1 MLIYGWNLS
10 TINTCMECRPRDIN
24 SPERIFSRSKIRRN
38 TRAGIVLGAG
48 NMVTALEHYDPQI
61 YELIRQEKAR
71 QSGCIRLIPSENY
84 VSRAVMSASG
94 SCLTN
99 KYSEGYPGKRY
110 YEGQQ
115 VTDLI
120 EKLAQDRAKKL
131 FKADHANVQPYS
143 GSVANLAA
151 YAALIEPGETI
162 MGMSLTH
169 GGHLTH
175 GWKVSLTSKFYSSV
189 SYPVDTKTG
198 LIDFN
203 IIEQLARKHRPRII
217 ISGAT
222 AYPRRIDFEKFGE
235 IAKSVGAYHIS
246 DIAHIAGL
254 VVAGIHNSP
263 IPYADIVSTT
273 SHKTLRGPR
282 GGMLLCKADHAQKVD
297 KSVFPG
303 LQGGPHMH
311 TLTAIAVAMAEA
323 DTPEFVAYAKQ
334 IVKNSKALAEK
345 LLEYGFNLV
354 TGGSD
359 NHLILID
366 LRNKAVPGRKL
377 AKALDL
383 AGIVTNCNTI
393 PGDPAP
399 PFNPSGLR
407 IGTPA
412 ITTRGM
418 KEPEAERIAGFIRE
432 VAENV
437 DNDSA
442 IEQVGKEVL
451 LLCSQFP
458 VPEHFI
464 VPVKNNSSR

>member
-1 MLIYGWNLS
+1 M
-10 TINTCMECRPRDIN
+10 T
-24 SPERIFSRSKIRRN
+24 
-38 TRAGIVLGAG
+38 
-48 NMVTALEHYDPQI
+48 TALEQYDPQI

-71 QSGCIRLIPSENY
+71 QSGSIRLIPSENY
-84 VSRAVMSASG
+84 VSAAVMLASG

-99 KYSEGYPGKRY
+99 RYSEGYPGKRY

-120 EKLAQDRAKKL
+120 ETMARERAKKL

-151 YAALIEPGETI
+151 YLALAEPGDTI
-162 MGMSLTH
+162 MGLALPH

-175 GWKVSLTSKFYSSV
+175 GWNVSVTGKIFKSV
-189 SYPVDTKTG
+189 QYTVNPDTG
-198 LIDFN
+198 RFDFN
-203 IIEQLARKHRPRII
+203 QIEELAQKNKPKII

-222 AYPRRIDFEKFGE
+222 AYPREIDFEVFGR
-235 IAKSVGAYHIS
+235 IAKDVGAYHIS

-254 VVAGIHNSP
+254 VVAGIHKSP
-263 IPYADIVSTT
+263 VPYSDIVSTT
-273 SHKTLRGPR
+273 THKTLRGPR
-282 GGMLLCKADHAQKVD
+282 GGMLLCKEEHAKNVD
-297 KSVFPG
+297 RSVFPG

-311 TLTAIAVAMAEA
+311 TISAIAVALAEA
-323 DTPEFVAYAKQ
+323 DTPEFIAYAKQ
-334 IVKNSKALAEK
+334 IVKNSRALAEK

-354 TGGSD
+354 SGGTD
-359 NHLILID
+359 NHLMLID
-366 LRNKAVPGRKL
+366 LRNKNMPGKKL
-377 AKALDL
+377 AKALDR
-383 AGIVTNCNTI
+383 ARIVTNYNTI
-393 PGDPAP
+393 PNDPAP

-418 KEPEAERIAGFIRE
+418 KEPQAGQIAAFINKVVENIDNEA
-432 VAENV
+432 V
-437 DNDSA
+437 
-442 IEQVGKEVL
+442 IEEVGKEVL

-464 VPVKNNSSR
+464 VPGKNNR

>member
-1 MLIYGWNLS
+1 M
-10 TINTCMECRPRDIN
+10 
-24 SPERIFSRSKIRRN
+24 K
-38 TRAGIVLGAG
+38 
-48 NMVTALEHYDPQI
+48 TALEQYDPQI
-61 YELIRQEKAR
+61 YELIRQEAAR
-71 QSGCIRLIPSENY
+71 QSGSIRLIPSENY
-84 VSRAVMSASG
+84 VSRAVMVASG

-99 KYSEGYPGKRY
+99 KYAEGYPGKRY

-151 YAALIEPGETI
+151 YFSLAEPGDTI
-162 MGMSLTH
+162 MGLALPH

-175 GWKVSLTSKFYSSV
+175 GWKVSVTGKIFNSVQYS
-189 SYPVDTKTG
+189 VDSDTG
-198 LIDFN
+198 RFDYN
-203 IIEQLARKHRPRII
+203 RIEELAKKHKPKVI

-222 AYPRRIDFEKFGE
+222 AYPREIDFDVFGQ
-235 IAKSVGAYHIS
+235 IAKNVGAYHLS

-254 VVAGIHNSP
+254 VVAGIHKSP
-263 IPYADIVSTT
+263 VPYADVVSTT
-273 SHKTLRGPR
+273 THKTLRGPR
-282 GGMLLCKADHAQKVD
+282 GGMLLCREEHAKAVD
-297 KSVFPG
+297 KAVFPG

-334 IVKNSKALAEK
+334 IVKNAKALAGK
-345 LLEYGFNLV
+345 LLEYGFDLV
-354 TGGSD
+354 SGGTD

-366 LRNKAVPGRKL
+366 LRKKEIPGKKL
-377 AKALDL
+377 AKALDR
-383 AGIVTNCNTI
+383 ARIVANYNTI
-393 PGDPAP
+393 PNDPAP

-412 ITTRGM
+412 MTTRGM
-418 KEPEAERIAGFIRE
+418 KEPEAEQVATFINK
-432 VAENV
+432 VVENI
-437 DNDSA
+437 DNESV
-442 IEQVGKEVL
+442 IEQVGKDVL

-464 VPVKNNSSR
+464 IPNVNNGR

>member
-1 MLIYGWNLS
+1 MI
-10 TINTCMECRPRDIN
+10 
-24 SPERIFSRSKIRRN
+24 
-38 TRAGIVLGAG
+38 
-48 NMVTALEHYDPQI
+48 TALERYDPQI
-61 YELIRQEKAR
+61 YELIRQEEAR
-71 QSGCIRLIPSENY
+71 QSGTIRLIPSENY
-84 VSRAVMSASG
+84 VSRAVMSASA

-120 EKLAQDRAKKL
+120 ETLAQDRAKKI

-151 YAALIEPGETI
+151 YLALIEPGDTI
-162 MGMSLTH
+162 MGLALPH

-175 GWKVSLTSKFYSSV
+175 GWNVSLTGKIFKSV
-189 SYPVDTKTG
+189 QYTVNPDTG
-198 LIDFN
+198 RFDYN
-203 IIEQLARKHRPRII
+203 QIEELAKKHRPRMI

-222 AYPRRIDFEKFGE
+222 AYPRQIDFEIFGK
-235 IAKSVGAYHIS
+235 IAKDVGAYHLS

-254 VVAGIHNSP
+254 VVAGIHKSP
-263 IPYADIVSTT
+263 VPYADIVSTT
-273 SHKTLRGPR
+273 THKTLRGPR
-282 GGMLLCKADHAQKVD
+282 GGMLLCRAEHAKNVD
-297 KSVFPG
+297 KAVFPG

-311 TLTAIAVAMAEA
+311 TITAIAVALAEA

-334 IVKNSKALAEK
+334 IVKNARAMAEK

-354 TGGSD
+354 SGGTD

-366 LRNKAVPGRKL
+366 LRNKNIPGRKL
-377 AKALDL
+377 AKALDR
-383 AGIVTNCNTI
+383 ARIVTNCNTI
-393 PGDPAP
+393 PNDPAP

-407 IGTPA
+407 IGAPA

-418 KEPEAERIAGFIRE
+418 KEEQAKQIGVFINK
-432 VAENV
+432 VVENI
-437 DNDSA
+437 DNESV
-442 IEQVGKEVL
+442 IEEVGKEVL
-451 LLCSQFP
+451 VLCSHFP

-464 VPVKNNSSR
+464 IPNKNSV

>member
-1 MLIYGWNLS
+1 M
-10 TINTCMECRPRDIN
+10 R
-24 SPERIFSRSKIRRN
+24 
-38 TRAGIVLGAG
+38 
-48 NMVTALEHYDPQI
+48 TALEHYDPQI
-61 YELIRQEKAR
+61 YELIRQEEAL
-71 QSGCIRLIPSENY
+71 QSGSIRLIPSENY
-84 VSRAVMSASG
+84 VSRAVMMATS

-99 KYSEGYPGKRY
+99 KYAEGYPGKRY

-120 EKLAQDRAKKL
+120 ERVAQDRAKKL

-143 GSVANLAA
+143 GSVANMAA
-151 YAALIEPGETI
+151 YAALIEPHETI
-162 MGMSLTH
+162 MGMSLVH

-175 GWKVSLTSKFYSSV
+175 GWKVSLTSRFFNSV
-189 SYPVDTKTG
+189 SYQINTDTG
-198 LIDFN
+198 RLDYDMIRD
-203 IIEQLARKHRPRII
+203 LAKQHRPRII

-222 AYPRRIDFEKFGE
+222 AYPRTIDFNTFGE
-235 IAKSVGAYHIS
+235 IAREVGAYHVS

-254 VVAGIHNSP
+254 VVAGIHPSP
-263 IPYADIVSTT
+263 VPHADIVSTT
-273 SHKTLRGPR
+273 THKTLRGPR
-282 GGMLLCKADHAQKVD
+282 GGMLLCKAEHAEKVD
-297 KSVFPG
+297 RAVFPG

-311 TLTAIAVAMAEA
+311 TLTAVAVALAEA

-334 IVKNSKALAEK
+334 IVKNARALAEK
-345 LLEYGFNLV
+345 LLELGFTLV
-354 TGGSD
+354 SGGTD

-366 LRNKAVPGRKL
+366 LRSKGIPGKKL
-377 AKALDL
+377 AKALDR
-383 AGIVTNCNTI
+383 ARIVTNYNTI
-393 PGDPAP
+393 PGDVAP

-418 KEPEAERIAGFIRE
+418 KEAEARQVGVFIHR
-432 VAENV
+432 VAENI
-437 DNDSA
+437 DNESV

-464 VPVKNNSSR
+464 IPPKNGNRD